1 MTKNFP
7 DPQYLQDLAEILSN
21 NALTEIEIRNDDSY
35 IRLGKDI
42 EVSYAAAP
50 AAQMPTSAAAATPAS
65 AAQAAPVTSSS
76 AAPVD
81 DPAGHP
87 GVVTSPMVGI
97 VYTRPDPEAEDFIT
111 VGAQVSEGDT
121 ILLLEAMKVFN
132 PVKAPRS
139 GIIKEIFV
147 ESGDPVEFGSALVII
162 E

>member
-1 MTKNFP
+1 MTKHFP
-7 DPQYLQDLAEILSN
+7 DPKYLKDLAEILN
-21 NALTEIEIRNDDSY
+21 NNELTEIEIRHEDSY
-35 IRLGKDI
+35 IRLGKDMI
-42 EVSYAAAP
+42 IPPV
-50 AAQMPTSAAAATPAS
+50 T
-65 AAQAAPVTSSS
+65 AAPVAPQMPAAPVQPAASQTP

-81 DPAGHP
+81 DDPATRP

-111 VGAQVSEGDT
+111 VGTQVNEGDT

-139 GIIKEIFV
+139 GMVKEIFV